1 MPGAFEVTRACFML
15 GVEHGPWRS
24 ETLTRTPVA

>member
-1 MPGAFEVTRACFML
+1 LVAFEVTRACFML
-15 GVEHGPWRS
+15 GIEHGPWRS